1 MQKVYETPKDYKL
14 ARLEQVLL
22 NQILTVNE
30 TAKKI
35 AFTIKEADEICE
47 EANKNEKDFNKIKNN
62 AESIKQDLSTQLIKI
77 KNIIELNLL
86 LGIEMA
92 LIDRDEKA
100 LKDSLSS
107 LKSMNNSLAKSDDV
121 KNNLL
126 EIKKAAPQASDS
138 INQAI
143 LDELVKTIDEIL
155 KI

>member
-47 EANKNEKDFNKIKNN
+47 EASKNEKDFNKIKNN

-100 LKDSLSS
+100 LKDSLSG